1 MINLFIMRRM
11 FKHIFSMKNSIT
23 ILLLLL
29 IIFSACNENK
39 STVSTKKEE
48 PKVDSVNVFILNK
61 DSAQRTLSIPGELLP
76 NEAIQIRAKVP
87 GYIRKLNVDIGSI
100 VKKGQ
105 VLALIDAPEIASRL
119 QELNAKVSAAN
130 AHYLSSKDYYERIS
144 TASKADGV
152 IAPSELERTKNQM
165 MADKAEYNANLYAA
179 SSYKK
184 IGNYLAIIAPYNGTI
199 TTKNIDP
206 GSFVG
211 NANDS
216 PLFELEDNSKLKL
229 KVPIPEVYSG
239 ATLLD
244 NSADITTRSLPDQK
258 FKANLYRKSGSI
270 DRQTRSEIW
279 EFIIPNKDRLL
290 KPGSYADVK
299 LHFLR
304 PQSSFVVPS
313 SAVVTTLER
322 RFVIKVVNKSTK
334 WIDVRPGFNMGDKQE
349 VFGDLNIGDT
359 LIQKAN
365 EELKPETNIIPKVS
379 H

>member
-1 MINLFIMRRM
+1 MS
-11 FKHIFSMKNSIT
+11 KHIFSMKNLIT
-23 ILLLLL
+23 ISILLL
-29 IIFSACNENK
+29 IIFAACNENK
-39 STVSTKKEE
+39 STISTKKEE
-48 PKVDSVNVFILNK
+48 PKVDSANVFILNK
-61 DSAQRTLSIPGELLP
+61 DSAQRTLLIPGELLP

-87 GYIRKLNVDIGSI
+87 GYIQKINVDIGST

-105 VLALIDAPEIASRL
+105 MLALIDAPEIASRL
-119 QELNAKVSAAN
+119 QELNAKVNAAN
-130 AHYLSSKDYYERIS
+130 AHYQSSKDYYQRLS

-165 MADKAEYNANLYAA
+165 MADEAEYNANLYAA
-179 SSYKK
+179 ASYKK

-199 TTKNIDP
+199 TKKNIDP

-244 NSADITTRSLPDQK
+244 NSAELTTRSLPDQK
-258 FKANLYRKSGSI
+258 FKATLYRKSGSI
-270 DRQTRSEIW
+270 DQQTRSEIW
-279 EFIIPNKDRLL
+279 EFIIPNKDKLL

-334 WIDVRPGFNMGDKQE
+334 WVDVRPGFNMGDKQE

-359 LIQKAN
+359 LVQKAN
-365 EELKPETNIIPKVS
+365 EELKPETKIIPKVS

>member
-1 MINLFIMRRM
+1 
-11 FKHIFSMKNSIT
+11 
-23 ILLLLL
+23 LL
-29 IIFSACNENK
+29 IIFAACNENK
-39 STVSTKKEE
+39 PPDSSKKEE
-48 PKVDSVNVFILNK
+48 PKVDSVNVFILKK
-61 DSAQRTLSIPGELLP
+61 DSVQRMLSIPGDLFP

-87 GYIRKLNVDIGSI
+87 GYIRKINVDIGST
-100 VKKGQ
+100 VKKGE
-105 VLALIDAPEIASRL
+105 VLALIDAPEVASHI

-130 AHYLSSKDYYERIS
+130 ARYQSSKDYYDRIS
-144 TASKADGV
+144 AASKADGV

-165 MADKAEYNANLYAA
+165 IADQAEFDANLYAA

-199 TTKNIDP
+199 TKKNIDP

-211 NANDS
+211 NANES

-229 KVPIPEVYSG
+229 NVPVPEVYSG

-244 NSADITTRSLPDQK
+244 NSAEITTRSLPNKK
-258 FKANLYRKSGSI
+258 FKGNLYRKSGSI

-279 EFIIPNKDRLL
+279 EFLIPNKDGLL

-304 PQSSFVVPS
+304 SQQSLVVPV

-322 RFVIKVVNKSTK
+322 KFVIKLFNNTTEWV
-334 WIDVRPGFNMGDKQE
+334 DVRPGFNIGDKME
-349 VFGDLNIGDT
+349 IFGELKPGDT
-359 LIQKAN
+359 LVLKAT
-365 EELKPETNIIPKVS
+365 EELKAGTKAIPKLYK
-379 H
+379 

>member
-1 MINLFIMRRM
+1 MKRM
-11 FKHIFSMKNSIT
+11 VKKIFYMKNSI
-23 ILLLLL
+23 IILLL
-29 IIFSACNENK
+29 IIFAGCAENK
-39 STVSTKKEE
+39 SPDSTKKEE
-48 PKVDSVNVFILNK
+48 PKTDSVTVFILSK
-61 DSAQRTLSIPGELLP
+61 DSVQRTLTIPGELLP
-76 NEAIQIRAKVP
+76 NASIGIRAKVP
-87 GYIRKLNVDIGSI
+87 GYIRKINVDIGSI

-105 VLALIDAPEIASRL
+105 VLAIIDAPEITIQL
-119 QELNAKVSAAN
+119 QELNSKVSSAN
-130 AHYLSSKDYYERIS
+130 AHYHSSKDYYERIS
-144 TASKADGV
+144 AASKVDGV

-165 MADKAEYNANLYAA
+165 MADSAEYNANQYAA

-184 IGNYLAIIAPYNGTI
+184 IGNYLAIVAPFGGTI
-199 TTKNIDP
+199 TKKNIDP

-211 NANDS
+211 NANES
-216 PLFELEDNSKLKL
+216 PLFELEDNSQLRL

-239 ATLLD
+239 ATLKD
-244 NSADITTRSLPDQK
+244 NAAEITTRSIPDKK

-270 DRQTRSEIW
+270 DQQTRTEMW
-279 EFIIPNKDRLL
+279 EFILPNNDRLL

-304 PQSSFVVPS
+304 PQSSFVVPA

-322 RFVIKVVNKSTK
+322 KFVIKSANNITK
-334 WIDVRPGFNMGDKQE
+334 WVDVRAGFNMGDKQE

-365 EELKPETNIIPKVS
+365 EEIKADSKIISKPF

>member
-1 MINLFIMRRM
+1 
-11 FKHIFSMKNSIT
+11 MKNSIT
-23 ILLLLL
+23 ILLLISLA
-29 IIFSACNENK
+29 ACNENK

-61 DSAQRTLSIPGELLP
+61 DSVQRTLSIPGELLP
-76 NEAIQIRAKVP
+76 NESVQIRAKVP
-87 GYIRKLNVDIGSI
+87 GYIRKINVDIGST

-105 VLALIDAPEIASRL
+105 VLALIDAPEIAIRL

-130 AHYLSSKDYYERIS
+130 ARYQSSKDYYERIS

-184 IGNYLAIIAPYNGTI
+184 IGNYLAIIAPYSGTI
-199 TTKNIDP
+199 TKRNIDE

-211 NANDS
+211 NANED
-216 PLFELEDNSKLKL
+216 PLFELENTSKLRL

-239 ATLLD
+239 ATLMD
-244 NSADITTRSLPDQK
+244 SSAEITTRSLPDQK

-270 DRQTRSEIW
+270 DRQTRSEMW
-279 EFIIPNKDRLL
+279 EFAIPNKDRLL

-322 RFVIKVVNKSTK
+322 KFVIKVVNKITK
-334 WIDVRPGFNMGDKQE
+334 WVDVRAGFNMDDKQE
-349 VFGDLNIGDT
+349 VFGNLNSGDT

-365 EELKPETNIIPKVS
+365 EELKQETKIIPKVS